1 MEIRMRHAF
10 FRSPFEGPDAPSSCW
25 LSGIFMVAILTLPAV
40 AAAQTDAVQRGK
52 ELYLL
57 NGCHSCHG
65 TVGQGGE
72 RSGAPKLA
80 PEPYPFEA
88 FKVLIRTPRE
98 QMPRY
103 DPKFLNDEQLLAI
116 HQYLASLPKGLAARD
131 IPVLQALPR

>member
-1 MEIRMRHAF
+1 MHPRIWQAA
-10 FRSPFEGPDAPSSCW
+10 SPPRAGTWSLWGLLFGLMTA
-25 LSGIFMVAILTLPAV
+25 GLPC
-40 AAAQTDAVQRGK
+40 AAAPDAVQRGK
-52 ELYLL
+52 ELYLV

-103 DPKFLNDEQLLAI
+103 DPKFVSDEQLQAI
-116 HQYLASLPKGLAARD
+116 HQYLASLPKGPAARD
-131 IPVLQALPR
+131 IPLLQALPR

>member
-1 MEIRMRHAF
+1 MHSRISQPA
-10 FRSPFEGPDAPSSCW
+10 SPSRAGVWALVGSV
-25 LSGIFMVAILTLPAV
+25 LSLVMASLPC
-40 AAAQTDAVQRGK
+40 AAASDAVQRGK
-52 ELYLL
+52 ELYLM

-98 QMPRY
+98 QMPRF
-103 DPKFLNDEQLLAI
+103 DAKFVSDEQLQAI

-131 IPVLQALPR
+131 IPVLQSLPR

>member
-1 MEIRMRHAF
+1 MRSGVFKTA
-10 FRSPFEGPDAPSSCW
+10 GPARAAMSVLVLGLAQATMPCAAASD
-25 LSGIFMVAILTLPAV
+25 AV
-40 AAAQTDAVQRGK
+40 ARGK

-80 PEPYPFEA
+80 PEPYPFDA

-103 DPKFLNDEQLLAI
+103 DPKFVTDEQLLAI
-116 HQYLASLPKGLAARD
+116 HQYLASIPKGLAARD
-131 IPVLQALPR
+131 IPILQALPR

>member
-88 FKVLIRTPRE
+88 VRSI
-98 QMPRY
+98 
-103 DPKFLNDEQLLAI
+103 
-116 HQYLASLPKGLAARD
+116 SLPMRARSGRLPCRAAMRCRC
-131 IPVLQALPR
+131 ITSW